1 MGKEISSN
9 DFNSVIDGERNISV
23 ESLAQQWAKNY
34 LQNLH
39 IANKNQ
45 GSSHLYASSEITS
58 PEGREKTVQ
67 EIRESLRS
75 VSAKASNKT
84 EMLMIVASEIKQHC
98 IHFSMINPW
107 EIAADSFNFY
117 EKVLNV
123 YTQSISIAWKQ
134 SQLNL

>member
-1 MGKEISSN
+1 M
-9 DFNSVIDGERNISV
+9 

-39 IANKNQ
+39 IANENQ
-45 GSSHLYASSEITS
+45 DSSHLYASSEITS

-98 IHFSMINPW
+98 IHSSLINPW

>member
-45 GSSHLYASSEITS
+45 DSSHLYASSEITS
-58 PEGREKTVQ
+58 AEG
-67 EIRESLRS
+67 
-75 VSAKASNKT
+75 
-84 EMLMIVASEIKQHC
+84 
-98 IHFSMINPW
+98 
-107 EIAADSFNFY
+107 
-117 EKVLNV
+117 
-123 YTQSISIAWKQ
+123 
-134 SQLNL
+134 